1 MAARIFFRL
10 SEIAENVISEAVRGE
25 AVVSHFLETFVV
37 PYSLLLRLISR
48 INQVLLDSRI
58 LPAVKKDTFCRRA
71 VPARS
76 SRLLIV
82 GFHTFRHLVMNDIAD
97 IALVDSHTESVRCHH
112 DAAPVKGKIFLR
124 FPPFFIVHPCMVP
137 SCRDTVFFEPTVNFI
152 DRFAGGTINNPA
164 LFFMVFYVF
173 PDKIFSV
180 HSGNHAE

>member
-10 SEIAENVISEAVRGE
+10 SEIAENVIPEAVRGE

-58 LPAVKKDTFCRRA
+58 LPAVKKDTFCRRT

-76 SRLLIV
+76 SRFLIV

-97 IALVDSHTESVRCHH
+97 IALIDSHTESVRCHH
-112 DAAPVKGKIFLR
+112 DAATVKGKIFLR
-124 FPPFFIVHPCMVP
+124 FPSFFIVHTCMVP
-137 SCRDTVFFEPTVNFI
+137 S
-152 DRFAGGTINNPA
+152 
-164 LFFMVFYVF
+164 
-173 PDKIFSV
+173 
-180 HSGNHAE
+180 